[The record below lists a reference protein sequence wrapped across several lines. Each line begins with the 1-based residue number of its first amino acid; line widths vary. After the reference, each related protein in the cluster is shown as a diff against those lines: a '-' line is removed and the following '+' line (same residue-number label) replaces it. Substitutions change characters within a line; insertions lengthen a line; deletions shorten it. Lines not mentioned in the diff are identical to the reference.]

1 MFIPLEKLKEYALNF
16 GVQLDETALERFDTY
31 GRLLAEWNEKIN
43 LTAITDPEGIALKHF
58 ADSLSVLKYCE
69 IGESASLI
77 DVGTG
82 AGFPGLALLIA
93 RPDIKLTLLDST
105 KKKLIVIEDIL
116 ANIGL
121 SATLLHSRAEEAGQK
136 GEYREKFDFATARA
150 VANLRE
156 LSEYCLPFVK
166 KGGSFISMKAAKAD
180 EEISGAKKAIA
191 VLGGK
196 IEKAE
201 SFLLGEAGERNI
213 IMIKKVSSTPGKY
226 PRPSAKIAKNPLE

>member
-1 MFIPLEKLKEYALNF
+1 MFIPLEKLKAYALDF
-16 GVQLDETALERFDTY
+16 GTELDDIALERFDIY
-31 GRLLAEWNEKIN
+31 GKLLAEWNEKIN

-69 IGESASLI
+69 IGEGAKLI

-105 KKKLIVIEDIL
+105 KKKLGVIENIL
-116 ANIGL
+116 DNIGL
-121 SATLLHSRAEEAGQK
+121 SAELLHSRAEEAGQNAN
-136 GEYREKFDFATARA
+136 YREKFDFATARA

-180 EEISGAKKAIA
+180 EEIAGAKKAIA

-196 IEKAE
+196 IERNE
-201 SFLLGEAGERNI
+201 SFLLSTAGERNI
-213 IMIKKVSSTPGKY
+213 IIIKKVSPTPGKY